1 MLGWEMEESRGS
13 AAVEEGREAVEEG
26 REVSCGCPSACAA
39 EPTDRRTDLDEEGR
53 VAESTEGR
61 VAAEVEGPRS
71 ERERRWP
78 PDCMAMCGVGSAVQP
93 VRCVYVGE
101 LVGVGGQYALMSSV

>member
-1 MLGWEMEESRGS
+1 MEYIPVDSERRGGYMDDDDGS
-13 AAVEEGREAVEEG
+13 
-26 REVSCGCPSACAA
+26 
-39 EPTDRRTDLDEEGR
+39 
-53 VAESTEGR
+53 
-61 VAAEVEGPRS
+61 AAEVEGPRS

-101 LVGVGGQYALMSSV
+101 LVGVGGQCALMSPV